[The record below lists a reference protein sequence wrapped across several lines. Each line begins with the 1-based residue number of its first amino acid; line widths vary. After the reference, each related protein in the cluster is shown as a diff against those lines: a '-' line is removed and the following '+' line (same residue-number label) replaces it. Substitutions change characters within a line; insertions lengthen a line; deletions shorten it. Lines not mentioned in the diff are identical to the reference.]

1 MSRWY
6 RAYEGTVTD
15 AKLAEAALVVGC
27 SRSVV
32 IATWHAILENAAALN
47 DGGRIDIPS
56 RRIAAILCEP
66 FEIIETVFA
75 AFETVDLIKDSQV
88 SAWKKRQYESDNST
102 ERSRKHRASSRNA
115 NATLPQ
121 QPETPPETKA
131 ETETKKNTSQPTE
144 PREDFD
150 RLEAALRKAAGAQ
163 SNPSPK
169 LFDLSPILKLIDS
182 GVSLERVILPKL
194 RGLAAAGKTFRSW
207 QYPAQ
212 IITDE
217 LAEQGKTLVPPIEDD
232 EKWKTRLG
240 HGRIRKVWASQW
252 GPIPGQP
259 GCRVPAHLLER
270 GDGEG
275 WQDWKPEAA
284 A

>member
-1 MSRWY
+1 MSRWFRFY
-6 RAYEGTVTD
+6 DGALDDPKVQALPAELFKAWVNLLCVASRNSGRLPVDELAFFLRKGEAETIQII
-15 AKLAEAALVVGC
+15 AKLKKHGLVDHVDEEQLTPHNWDARQFKSDVSNERVKRHRQRQGNG
-27 SRSVV
+27 SGNV
-32 IATWHAILENAAALN
+32 T
-47 DGGRIDIPS
+47 
-56 RRIAAILCEP
+56 
-66 FEIIETVFA
+66 ET
-75 AFETVDLIKDSQV
+75 
-88 SAWKKRQYESDNST
+88 
-102 ERSRKHRASSRNA
+102 
-115 NATLPQ
+115 PQ
-121 QPETPPETKA
+121 ATPPETEQNRDRA
-131 ETETKKNTSQPTE
+131 EQKTSQQPTE

-212 IITDE
+212 IIIDE
-217 LAEQGKTLVPPIEDD
+217 LADQGRAPVPMVEDD
-232 EKWKTRLG
+232 AKWKTRLG
-240 HGRIRKVWASQW
+240 HGRVRKIWAKADW
-252 GPIPGQP
+252 GPPPGQP
-259 GCRVPAHLLER
+259 GCRVPAHLLEL

-275 WQDWKPEAA
+275 WQDWKPDAA